1 MRNVLRFSEILSL
14 YKYSKKGKRIMT
26 ILKNIEKSL
35 WEIVE
40 FVTEP
45 LLELID
51 ILNGDW
57 ETF

>member
-1 MRNVLRFSEILSL
+1 
-14 YKYSKKGKRIMT
+14 MT
-26 ILKNIEKSL
+26 KLKNIEKSL

-51 ILNGDW
+51 RFNK
-57 ETF
+57 

>member
-1 MRNVLRFSEILSL
+1 
-14 YKYSKKGKRIMT
+14 MT
-26 ILKNIEKSL
+26 TIKNIEKTL

-51 ILNGDW
+51 ILNGD
-57 ETF
+57 

>member
-1 MRNVLRFSEILSL
+1 
-14 YKYSKKGKRIMT
+14 MT

-40 FVTEP
+40 FITEP

-51 ILNGDW
+51 ILNRD
-57 ETF
+57 

>member
-1 MRNVLRFSEILSL
+1 
-14 YKYSKKGKRIMT
+14 MT

-51 ILNGDW
+51 TLNRD
-57 ETF
+57 